1 MEPKIQAVN
10 FNLNESEKVF
20 ILKKLEKFD
29 THIKKHVENLKIT
42 IKKERELFEFD
53 AHAHFNWG
61 KIIHIR
67 EDGKILLNLIES
79 SIEKLYK
86 TAIKE
91 KEKKNNKQD
100 K

>member
-10 FNLNESEKVF
+10 YSLNESEKIY

-42 IKKERELFEFD
+42 IKKEHGLFELD
-53 AHAHFNWG
+53 AHIHFNWG

-67 EDGKILLNLIES
+67 EDGKILLDLIDS
-79 SIEKLYK
+79 TIERLYK
-86 TAIKE
+86 TATKE
-91 KEKKNNKQD
+91 KEKKNNK
-100 K
+100 

>member
-10 FNLNESEKVF
+10 FNLNENEKVF
-20 ILKKLEKFD
+20 ILKKLKKFD

-53 AHAHFNWG
+53 AHANFNWG

>member
-1 MEPKIQAVN
+1 MEPKIQTVN
-10 FNLNESEKVF
+10 YNLNESEKNF

-42 IKKERELFEFD
+42 IKKEHELLEFD
-53 AHAHFNWG
+53 AHVHFNWG

-67 EDGKILLNLIES
+67 EDDKVFLNLIDRA
-79 SIEKLYK
+79 IEKLYK

-91 KEKKNNKQD
+91 KEKKNNK
-100 K
+100 

>member
-1 MEPKIQAVN
+1 MEPKIQTVN
-10 FNLNESEKVF
+10 YNLNESEKKF

-42 IKKERELFEFD
+42 IKKENELLEFD
-53 AHAHFNWG
+53 AHVHFNWG

-67 EDGKILLNLIES
+67 EDDKVFLNLIDRA
-79 SIEKLYK
+79 IEKLYK

-91 KEKKNNKQD
+91 KEKKNNK
-100 K
+100 